1 MVKKL
6 IDETTEQRILIAAKK
21 IFLSKG
27 LDGARM
33 QDIADEAGINKAM
46 LHYYFRS
53 KDKLFETI
61 FEDIALHFMPRI
73 TEIFESDQTLFQKI
87 ETFCCTYIEQVKE
100 TPYLPVFV
108 LNEASKRPA
117 ALMKKMFGNK
127 KPPVH
132 IFFQEVQKEI
142 AAGTIKPIQPVQLF
156 LNMLSMCVFPF
167 VAKPML
173 EHAAGIN
180 KKQFD
185 ALIEERKKMIPEFII
200 ASIKK

>member
-1 MVKKL
+1 MVKKQ
-6 IDETTEQRILIAAKK
+6 IDKTTEQRILAAAKK

-108 LNEASKRPA
+108 LSEASKRPA

-142 AAGTIKPIQPVQLF
+142 VAGTIKPIQPAQLF
-156 LNMLSMCVFPF
+156 LNMISMCVFPF
-167 VAKPML
+167 MAKPML
-173 EHAAGIN
+173 EHAAGIS

>member
-1 MVKKL
+1 MVKKQ
-6 IDETTEQRILIAAKK
+6 IDKTTEQRILAAAKK

-61 FEDIALHFMPRI
+61 FEDIALYFMPRI
-73 TEIFESDQTLFQKI
+73 TDIFESDQTLFQKI

-108 LNEASKRPA
+108 LSEASKRPA

-142 AAGTIKPIQPVQLF
+142 VAGTIKPIQPAQLF
-156 LNMLSMCVFPF
+156 LNMISMCVFPF
-167 VAKPML
+167 MAKPML
-173 EHAAGIN
+173 EHAAGIS

>member
-1 MVKKL
+1 MVKKQ
-6 IDETTEQRILIAAKK
+6 IDKTTEQRILAAAKK

-73 TEIFESDQTLFQKI
+73 TDIFESDQTLFQKI

-108 LNEASKRPA
+108 LSEASKRPA

-142 AAGTIKPIQPVQLF
+142 VAGTIKPIQPAQLF
-156 LNMLSMCVFPF
+156 LNMISMCVFPF
-167 VAKPML
+167 MAKPML
-173 EHAAGIN
+173 EHAAGIS

>member
-1 MVKKL
+1 MVNKK
-6 IDETTEQRILIAAKK
+6 DDTTEQRILAAAKK

-61 FEDIALHFMPRI
+61 FEEVAANFLPRI
-73 TEIFESDQTLFQKI
+73 TEIFESDKSLFKKI
-87 ETFCCTYIEQVKE
+87 EAFCEAYIEKVSQ

-108 LNEASKRPA
+108 LHEANKQPEI
-117 ALMKKMFGNK
+117 LVKKMFGSK
-127 KPPVH
+127 KPPIHLFAKQV
-132 IFFQEVQKEI
+132 EEEI
-142 AAGTIKPIQPVQLF
+142 KKGIIKPIHPLQLF

-167 VAKPML
+167 MAKPML
-173 EHAAGIN
+173 EHTVGIS

-185 ALIEERKKMIPEFII
+185 TLIEERKKLVPEFII
-200 ASIKK
+200 TSIKK